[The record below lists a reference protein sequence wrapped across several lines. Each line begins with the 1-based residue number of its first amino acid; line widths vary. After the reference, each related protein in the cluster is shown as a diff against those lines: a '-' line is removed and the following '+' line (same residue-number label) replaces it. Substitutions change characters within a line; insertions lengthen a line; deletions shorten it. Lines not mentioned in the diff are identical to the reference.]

1 MNNTN
6 YLPDVAVGLGKP
18 PLPLNI
24 KSDNIVPQ
32 LLLTI
37 IWNRVIYLHLLPVV
51 NSQLIEPTLLG
62 HYVSPKPLI
71 RIGFI
76 AESLV
81 YFFDENKVMKVI
93 DTR

>member
-37 IWNRVIYLHLLPVV
+37 IWSRVIYLHLLPVV

-62 HYVSPKPLI
+62 HL
-71 RIGFI
+71 
-76 AESLV
+76 LV
-81 YFFDENKVMKVI
+81 PNL
-93 DTR
+93 